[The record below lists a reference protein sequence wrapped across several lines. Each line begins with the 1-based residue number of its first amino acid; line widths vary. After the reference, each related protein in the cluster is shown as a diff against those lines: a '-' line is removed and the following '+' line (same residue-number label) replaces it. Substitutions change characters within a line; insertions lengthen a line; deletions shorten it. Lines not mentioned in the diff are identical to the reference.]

1 MDASNALVCGPLF
14 LCMMKE
20 RRKGRKGRQMEK
32 QTGCVHIYCGNGKGK
47 TTCGMGLCVRAAGYG
62 YRVLIYQFMKDNT
75 TSERKAMEKI
85 PGITFVPGLK
95 EEKFSFQMTEEEKE
109 ARKRFYKEKF
119 REVTEKAEKENYDVL
134 FLDEVI
140 YTIRA
145 GLFEEQILVEW
156 LKQKPEHLE
165 VILTGQD
172 PGEELLL
179 CADYVSEL
187 KKIRHP
193 FDRGLGARD
202 GIER

>member
-1 MDASNALVCGPLF
+1 
-14 LCMMKE
+14 
-20 RRKGRKGRQMEK
+20 MEK

>member
-1 MDASNALVCGPLF
+1 MEEIFG
-14 LCMMKE
+14 KQE
-20 RRKGRKGRQMEK
+20 RKDGDMEK
-32 QTGCVHIYCGNGKGK
+32 QTGCVHIYCGDGKGK

-95 EEKFSFQMTEEEKE
+95 EEKFSFQMTTEEKE
-109 ARKRFYKEKF
+109 ERKRFYKEKF
-119 REVTEKAEKENYDVL
+119 REVTEKAEKEMYDVL

-145 GLFEEQILVEW
+145 GLFEERILVEW

-172 PGEELLL
+172 PGGELIQ

>member
-1 MDASNALVCGPLF
+1 
-14 LCMMKE
+14 
-20 RRKGRKGRQMEK
+20 MEK
-32 QTGCVHIYCGNGKGK
+32 QTGCVHIYCGDGKGK

-95 EEKFSFQMTEEEKE
+95 EEKFSFRMTTEEKE
-109 ARKRFYKEKF
+109 ERKRFYKEKF
-119 REVTEKAEKENYDVL
+119 REVTEKAEKEMYDVL

-145 GLFEEQILVEW
+145 GLFEERILVEW

-172 PGEELLL
+172 PGGELMQ

>member
-1 MDASNALVCGPLF
+1 M
-14 LCMMKE
+14 
-20 RRKGRKGRQMEK
+20 
-32 QTGCVHIYCGNGKGK
+32 
-47 TTCGMGLCVRAAGYG
+47 RAAGYG

-95 EEKFSFQMTEEEKE
+95 EEKFSFQMTQEEKE

>member
-1 MDASNALVCGPLF
+1 M
-14 LCMMKE
+14 
-20 RRKGRKGRQMEK
+20 
-32 QTGCVHIYCGNGKGK
+32 
-47 TTCGMGLCVRAAGYG
+47 RAAGYG

-193 FDRGLGARD
+193 FDRGVGARD

>member
-1 MDASNALVCGPLF
+1 
-14 LCMMKE
+14 
-20 RRKGRKGRQMEK
+20 MEK
-32 QTGCVHIYCGNGKGK
+32 QTGCVHIYCGNGNGK

-95 EEKFSFQMTEEEKE
+95 EEKFSFQMTQEEKE

>member
-1 MDASNALVCGPLF
+1 
-14 LCMMKE
+14 
-20 RRKGRKGRQMEK
+20 MEK

-47 TTCGMGLCVRAAGYG
+47 TTCGMGLCVRASGYG

-85 PGITFVPGLK
+85 PGITFVSGLK
-95 EEKFSFQMTEEEKE
+95 EEKFSFQMTQEEKE

-145 GLFEEQILVEW
+145 GLFEERILVEW
-156 LKQKPEHLE
+156 LRQKPEHLE

-172 PGEELLL
+172 PGEELIR

>member
-1 MDASNALVCGPLF
+1 
-14 LCMMKE
+14 
-20 RRKGRKGRQMEK
+20 MEK

-95 EEKFSFQMTEEEKE
+95 EEKFSFQMTQEEKE

>member
-1 MDASNALVCGPLF
+1 
-14 LCMMKE
+14 
-20 RRKGRKGRQMEK
+20 MEK
-32 QTGCVHIYCGNGKGK
+32 QTGCVHIYCGDGKGK

-75 TSERKAMEKI
+75 TSERAAMEKI
-85 PGITFVPGLK
+85 DGITFVPGLK
-95 EEKFSFQMTEEEKE
+95 EEKFSFQMTEKEKE
-109 ARKRFYKEKF
+109 ERKLFYTEKF
-119 REVTEKAEKENYDVL
+119 RYVTEKAEKEGYDVL

-145 GLFEEQILVEW
+145 GLFDEEILIEW
-156 LKQKPEHLE
+156 LKKKPEHLE
-165 VILTGQD
+165 VILTGQN
-172 PGEELLL
+172 PGEKLIA

-193 FDRGLGARD
+193 FDRGLAARD

>member
-1 MDASNALVCGPLF
+1 
-14 LCMMKE
+14 
-20 RRKGRKGRQMEK
+20 MEK

-62 YRVLIYQFMKDNT
+62 YKVLIYQFMKDNT
-75 TSERKAMEKI
+75 TSERTAMEKI

-95 EEKFSFQMTEEEKE
+95 EEKFSFQMTLQEKE
-109 ARKRFYKEKF
+109 ERKRFYEKKF
-119 REVTEKAEKENYDVL
+119 REVTEKAEREEFDVL

-145 GLFEEQILVEW
+145 GLFEEQILIDW
-156 LKQKPEHLE
+156 LREKPEHLE
-165 VILTGQD
+165 VILTGQGPD
-172 PGEELLL
+172 EELIR

-193 FDRGLGARD
+193 FDRGLAARD

>member
-1 MDASNALVCGPLF
+1 
-14 LCMMKE
+14 
-20 RRKGRKGRQMEK
+20 MEK

-75 TSERKAMEKI
+75 TSERAAMERMD
-85 PGITFVPGLK
+85 GITFVSGLK
-95 EEKFSFQMTEEEKE
+95 EEKFSFQMTPKEKE
-109 ARKRFYKEKF
+109 DRKLFYAEKF
-119 REVTEKAEKENYDVL
+119 REVTEKAEKEEFDVL

-145 GLFEEQILVEW
+145 GLFDEKLLIDW
-156 LKQKPEHLE
+156 LKKKPQHLE

-172 PGEELLL
+172 PDEELIA

-193 FDRGLGARD
+193 FDRGLAARD

>member
-1 MDASNALVCGPLF
+1 
-14 LCMMKE
+14 
-20 RRKGRKGRQMEK
+20 
-32 QTGCVHIYCGNGKGK
+32 
-47 TTCGMGLCVRAAGYG
+47 MGLCVRAAGYG

-95 EEKFSFQMTEEEKE
+95 EEKFSFQMIQEEKE

>member
-1 MDASNALVCGPLF
+1 
-14 LCMMKE
+14 
-20 RRKGRKGRQMEK
+20 MEK
-32 QTGCVHIYCGNGKGK
+32 QTGCVHVYCGNGKGK

-95 EEKFSFQMTEEEKE
+95 EEKFSFQMTQEEKE